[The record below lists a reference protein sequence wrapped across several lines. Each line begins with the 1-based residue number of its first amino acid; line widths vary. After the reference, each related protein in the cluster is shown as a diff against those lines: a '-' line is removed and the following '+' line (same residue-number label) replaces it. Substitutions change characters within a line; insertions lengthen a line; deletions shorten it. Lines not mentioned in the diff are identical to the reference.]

1 MIEAMA
7 CGTPVLALPGGSAAE
22 IVEEGVAGYVCR
34 TVDEMVQR
42 ARELNIPAAVVR
54 KHAEDNFSAKRM
66 AADYLQLYREMLGGG
81 GQTENVEE
89 EEAPRRLIA

>member
-1 MIEAMA
+1 
-7 CGTPVLALPGGSAAE
+7 
-22 IVEEGVAGYVCR
+22 
-34 TVDEMVQR
+34 
-42 ARELNIPAAVVR
+42 
-54 KHAEDNFSAKRM
+54 M